1 MNLVFKLMLF
11 SIVLNFATGIMLVA
25 IVDADGNSIFTLN
38 NTGGLIYN
46 ETYAEGFTVGLNSTI
61 DPGYGIEEQGN
72 WFDRVLDK
80 LGLGIIRRLLNT
92 IDKYMF
98 GFVQVLKGVFGG
110 GLNSG
115 TRTLLFGPP
124 GYPFGVFQILITV
137 GYIIGAIWLWTGKS
151 LTTD

>member
-25 IVDADGNSIFTLN
+25 IVDANGNSIFTLN
-38 NTGGLIYN
+38 NTGGLTYN

-98 GFVQVLKGVFGG
+98 GFVQVLDGLFGG
-110 GLNSG
+110 SLDSA
-115 TRTLLFGPP
+115 TRTIMFG
-124 GYPFGVFQILITV
+124 GFRIMITV